1 LIRLRLNLKATP
13 QLQIFK
19 SRPLISPDYQF
30 FIFFYLRF
38 RWTEQRNSNIKGT
51 QTISTQKAIFLQTHY
66 MQVAADRSQLARRK
80 AEKKVLAQKSFVN
93 NFLPP
98 SPDSL
103 QEIPYAPF
111 VLESVLKVGN

>member
-1 LIRLRLNLKATP
+1 
-13 QLQIFK
+13 
-19 SRPLISPDYQF
+19 
-30 FIFFYLRF
+30 
-38 RWTEQRNSNIKGT
+38 
-51 QTISTQKAIFLQTHY
+51 